1 MTTFVFVLDRKGRR
15 LMPCHPARARK
26 LLKKDGHGFIRFF
39 PFTIRLTDRELENS
53 SVQPMLIK
61 IDPGSKE
68 TGIALVRE
76 EKTKS
81 IMLLYFINL
90 QHRGQQIRN
99 ALHKRR
105 VV

>member
-1 MTTFVFVLDRKGRR
+1 
-15 LMPCHPARARK
+15 MPCHPARARK
-26 LLKKDGHGFIRFF
+26 LLKKGRASVHKVF

-81 IMLLYFINL
+81 IMLCTLSIFSIEVSRFAM
-90 QHRGQQIRN
+90 HSTRG
-99 ALHKRR
+99 